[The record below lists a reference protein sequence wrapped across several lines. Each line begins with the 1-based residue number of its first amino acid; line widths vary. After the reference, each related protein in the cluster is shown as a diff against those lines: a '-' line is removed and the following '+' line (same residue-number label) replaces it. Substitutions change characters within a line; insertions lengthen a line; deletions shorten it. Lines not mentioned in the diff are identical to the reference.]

1 MHDHTHREDMM
12 LFTANDWAKNA
23 PDMPTGSGEKT
34 SWHRLMSSRLR
45 RSIDATASTREKK

>member
-1 MHDHTHREDMM
+1 MM